1 MKNGLVKD
9 QMKKIIFYSLLFLL
23 FMLGILGYI
32 TLFSPGVVNN
42 IDLVSP
48 FRTQEG
54 AFNSETNNPTPPLS
68 TFPDSDIHDTQ
79 SNFEASLHIHVA
91 FSLSPLENT
100 VFVNLLDANQELISR
115 EEISASTTDVQHTFQ
130 SLQNNATYTVIAS
143 ARGFLSSRHT
153 VTLESPDTN
162 VSLVL
167 HQNPWL
173 TIQCADQNGVPV
185 PGAEMDIRSDTQGV
199 FTAQI
204 QANDRGSAQIE
215 LPYPGVF
222 TVFATHPLIP
232 GIVNKIIRVESNPNH
247 HILVLSK
254 LAGMIH
260 GKVTDS
266 NDAPIPGA
274 KLFLHRF
281 SKHNRIAETETNSDG
296 LFAFSDLSLAEYFV
310 SIDAGEDYIKNQ
322 ITYSEYSKEDV
333 LFPRVVLTPD
343 QPYEEFHFRLSPS
356 VILHG
361 QVIDSGNRPIPGAL
375 IKAGIQGPRP
385 TSIRP
390 LFQDVATNLK
400 GEFKLPITTRLDHGN
415 QLQVS
420 ALHPDYGSVNKIIED
435 YTEWPAEERITLI
448 MGQNL
453 GTLKGTVIDSTSNDP
468 VVSLALNLIPNHFR
482 GVERFQKKA
491 TTDERGDFEITLSE
505 GKYQVKAQGY
515 TILSPQ
521 LLYVN
526 RADQTQVTLRAEK
539 EDENK
544 ITLRGLVVNQD
555 QIPIHG
561 ANVYVYRE
569 GRTLGGTETTPE
581 GQFELDIEESALQ
594 TQSSLHVIHKLH
606 QEWKISL
613 REIANLEEI
622 VAELAA
628 HQGTVKVTLH
638 GISLFNDVRV
648 HLMKPQYYDPLRT
661 VEEVKQSVVY
671 LSNIDENQGP
681 YFLLASSQHLFGI
694 SPPFNLADAPS
705 RFLEVDIPM
714 TSKNSE
720 AALTIQVLDSQ
731 TGDPLSIATCE
742 LDAVSM
748 NPYGSPMRYQRRAVT
763 FDEGLTTFTQVPVG
777 MGWLKIRHV
786 YYQEIS
792 IPFFHDGS
800 SVEPIKIF
808 YMEKR
813 NF

>member
-1 MKNGLVKD
+1 MRLRLVLT
-9 QMKKIIFYSLLFLL
+9 IFVLLIL
-23 FMLGILGYI
+23 LGILGYI
-32 TLFSPGVVNN
+32 TLTFSPYEYNAKQG
-42 IDLVSP
+42 IKL
-48 FRTQEG
+48 
-54 AFNSETNNPTPPLS
+54 ETNAETVYSGINHPVSLPSSL
-68 TFPDSDIHDTQ
+68 PDPDMHEAK
-79 SNFEASLHIHVA
+79 SNFEATLHVCITL
-91 FSLSPLENT
+91 SSSPLDT
-100 VFVNLLDANQELISR
+100 DVLVNLFDAGQEMVSNNKIT
-115 EEISASTTDVQHTFQ
+115 ASTTEVQHTFH
-130 SLQNNATYTVIAS
+130 SLKKKATYTVIAS

-173 TIQCADQNGVPV
+173 TLQCVDQNGESI

-199 FTAQI
+199 FTAKI
-204 QANDRGSAQIE
+204 QTNDMGLAQIE

-232 GIVNKIIRVESNPNH
+232 GIVYKIIRVESNPNH
-247 HILVLSK
+247 HNLVLSK
-254 LAGMIH
+254 LVGMIH

-266 NDAPIPGA
+266 NGAPIPGA

-281 SKHNRIAETETNSDG
+281 SKHNRIAETETDSNG
-296 LFAFSDLSLAEYFV
+296 LFAFSNLSLAEYFV

-322 ITYSEYSKEDV
+322 IAYSEYSKEDT
-333 LFPRVVLTPD
+333 LFPRVVLTSD
-343 QPYEEFHFRLSPS
+343 QPHEELHFRLSPS

-361 QVIDSGNRPIPGAL
+361 QVINSGNRPIPGAL

-390 LFQDVATNLK
+390 LFQDVETNLK
-400 GEFKLPITTRLDHGN
+400 GEFKLPITTRIDNGN
-415 QLQVS
+415 QLQIS

-435 YTEWPAEERITLI
+435 YMEWPAEERITLV
-448 MGQNL
+448 MNQNL

-482 GVERFQKKA
+482 GVERFHKKA
-491 TTDERGDFEITLSE
+491 TTDEQGNFEITLSE
-505 GKYQVKAQGY
+505 GKYQVKAEGY

-526 RADQTQVTLRAEK
+526 RADQTHVILRAEK
-539 EDENK
+539 EDVK
-544 ITLRGLVVNQD
+544 SITIRGHVVNQD

-569 GRTLGGTETTPE
+569 GQTLGGTETTPE

-594 TQSSLHVIHKLH
+594 TKSSLHVIHKLH
-606 QEWKISL
+606 QEWKIPL
-613 REIANLEEI
+613 REIANLEEV
-622 VAELAA
+622 VAGLAS

-661 VEEVKQSVVY
+661 VEEIKQSVVY
-671 LSNIDENQGP
+671 ISNIDENQGP

-720 AALTIQVLDSQ
+720 AALSIQVLDSQ

-742 LDAVSM
+742 LDVLSM
-748 NPYGSPMRYQRRAVT
+748 NPYGSPMRYQKRAVT
-763 FDEGLTTFTQVPVG
+763 FDEGLATFTQVPVG

-786 YYQEIS
+786 YYKELS

-800 SVEPIKIF
+800 SVEPIKTI

-813 NF
+813 NLR